1 MNRTINLLVGA
12 LAMLF
17 AATACND
24 SDGPKIN
31 RGVPLQLT
39 PQEQQMAASANEF
52 ALDLFKT
59 LNQGREAQN
68 TLVSPYSA
76 MQVLA
81 MVANGA
87 DGATRQEIVD
97 ALRMG
102 DNVDEINSYIEHL
115 RTGLLKADPNSVLLS
130 SNSIWLNKGLE
141 PVELFK
147 QNCATYYGASCK
159 SIDFSSSKA
168 TDVINKWVSDGTKGM
183 IPSMFSRIDPG
194 AKLYALNA
202 TYFHGMWTNPFRL
215 KRMHAFY
222 NLDRKRER
230 VAFMFED
237 FYFQHYDD
245 TTGVSLLRL
254 PYGNQCYEM
263 DILIPNDKINI
274 NDCIKSLTLGQ
285 INEMLDGAS
294 PSGHDD
300 KYKVG
305 LPMFETAFDYD
316 MIKVFKSIGIKSAFS
331 SSADLSKLIKATN
344 VMLTEAKQTSKIKVN
359 EEGTEVATV
368 TTVKGDEM
376 ATITHNQF
384 IVDSPFIYMIRECNS
399 GAILFIGKM
408 VSIKQTQ
415 Q

>member
-1 MNRTINLLVGA
+1 
-12 LAMLF
+12 
-17 AATACND
+17 
-24 SDGPKIN
+24 
-31 RGVPLQLT
+31 
-39 PQEQQMAASANEF
+39 MAAASNEF
-52 ALDLFKT
+52 ALDLFKA

-102 DNVDEINSYIEHL
+102 DNVDEINSYIGHL
-115 RTGLLKADPNSVLLS
+115 RSGLVKADPDSKLLSANSV
-130 SNSIWLNKGLE
+130 WLNKGYEAL
-141 PVELFK
+141 ELFR
-147 QNCATYYGASCK
+147 QNCATYYDASCK

-168 TDVINKWVSDGTKGM
+168 TDVINKWVSDGTQGM
-183 IPSMFSRIDPG
+183 IPSMFSRIGPF
-194 AKLYALNA
+194 AKMYALNA
-202 TYFHGMWTNPFRL
+202 TYFHGMWTHPFGL

-222 NLDRKRER
+222 NLERKRER
-230 VAFMFED
+230 VVFMFED
-237 FYFQHYDD
+237 FDFQHYDD

-274 NDCIKSLTLGQ
+274 NDCIKSLTLEQ
-285 INEMLDGAS
+285 INKMLDGAS
-294 PSGHDD
+294 ASRVDE
-300 KYKVG
+300 YNVG
-305 LPMFETAFDYD
+305 LPRFEAAFDYD
-316 MIKVFKSIGIKSAFS
+316 MMGVFKAMGIKSAFS
-331 SSADLSKLIKATN
+331 SSADFSKLIKATN

-368 TTVKGDEM
+368 TSVKGGDT
-376 ATITHNQF
+376 ATITTHQF
-384 IVDSPFIYMIRECNS
+384 IVDSPFVYIIRECNS

>member
-1 MNRTINLLVGA
+1 MNRKIKLLLGGFI
-12 LAMLF
+12 LLF
-17 AATACND
+17 AATAC
-24 SDGPKIN
+24 SDTSEPSAIQGE
-31 RGVPLQLT
+31 PLQLS
-39 PQEQQMAASANEF
+39 PSEKQMAASSSEF
-52 ALDLFKT
+52 ALSLFKV
-59 LNQGREAQN
+59 LNQGREEQN

-87 DGATRQEIVD
+87 DGTTRQEIVD
-97 ALRMG
+97 ALMMG

-115 RTGLLKADPNSVLLS
+115 RSGLAKADPNSELLS
-130 SNSIWLNKGLE
+130 ANSIWLNKGYEALE
-141 PVELFK
+141 QFR

-168 TDVINKWVSDGTKGM
+168 TDAINKWVSDGTKGM
-183 IPSMFSRIDPG
+183 IPSMFSSLDPG

-202 TYFHGMWTNPFRL
+202 TYFHGMWTHPFGE

-230 VAFMFED
+230 VVFMFED

-245 TTGVSLLRL
+245 TTGVSLLKL

-274 NDCIKSLTLGQ
+274 NDCIKSLTLDQ
-285 INEMLDGAS
+285 INEMLAGAS
-294 PSGHDD
+294 ASIGIT
-300 KYKVG
+300 YNVG
-305 LPMFETAFDYD
+305 LPKFKVAFDYD
-316 MIKVFKSIGIKSAFS
+316 MIDVFKAMGIKSAFS
-331 SSADLSKLIKATN
+331 ESPNFNNLVKGGGALPLTGSRQSSIIDVDEKG
-344 VMLTEAKQTSKIKVN
+344 TEAASVTS
-359 EEGTEVATV
+359 
-368 TTVKGDEM
+368 VKDGYT
-376 ATITHNQF
+376 ATITTHQF
-384 IVDSPFIYMIRECNS
+384 IVDSPFVYIIRECNS

>member
-1 MNRTINLLVGA
+1 MNRKIKLLLGGFI
-12 LAMLF
+12 LLF

-24 SDGPKIN
+24 ADGPKIN
-31 RGVPLQLT
+31 RGEPLQLT

-52 ALDLFKT
+52 ALDLFKA
-59 LNQGREAQN
+59 LNQGREVQN

-115 RTGLLKADPNSVLLS
+115 RTGLVKADPNSVLLS
-130 SNSIWLNKGLE
+130 ANSVWLNKGYEAL
-141 PVELFK
+141 ELFK

-168 TDVINKWVSDGTKGM
+168 TDVINKWASDGTKGM
-183 IPSMFSRIDPG
+183 IPSMFSRIDPF
-194 AKLYALNA
+194 AMIYALNT

-245 TTGVSLLRL
+245 TTGVSLLQL

-274 NDCIKSLTLGQ
+274 NDCIKSLTIER
-285 INEMLDGAS
+285 INEMLEGVSAS
-294 PSGHDD
+294 RVED
-300 KYKVG
+300 YKVG
-305 LPMFETAFDYD
+305 LPIFEAAFDYD
-316 MIKVFKSIGIKSAFS
+316 MINVFKSMGIKSAFS
-331 SSADLSKLIKATN
+331 GSADFSKLINGTN
-344 VMLTEAKQTSKIKVN
+344 FMLTEAKQTSKIKVN

-368 TTVKGDEM
+368 TSVKGDEM

-384 IVDSPFIYMIRECNS
+384 IVDSPFVYIIRERNS

>member
-1 MNRTINLLVGA
+1 MNRKIKLLLGGFV
-12 LAMLF
+12 LLF
-17 AATACND
+17 AATACNETNEP
-24 SDGPKIN
+24 SSIQGE
-31 RGVPLQLT
+31 PLQLT

-52 ALDLFKT
+52 ALDLFKA
-59 LNQGREAQN
+59 LNQGREEKN

-87 DGATRQEIVD
+87 DGTTRQEIVD

-115 RTGLLKADPNSVLLS
+115 RSGLAKADPNSKLLS
-130 SNSIWLNKGLE
+130 ANSIWLNKGYEALE
-141 PVELFK
+141 KFR

-168 TDVINKWVSDGTKGM
+168 TDAINKWVSDGTKGM
-183 IPSMFSRIDPG
+183 IPSMFSSLDPR

-202 TYFHGMWTNPFRL
+202 TYFHGMWTNPFGE

-222 NLDRKRER
+222 NIKNERER
-230 VAFMFED
+230 VVFMFED

-245 TTGVSLLRL
+245 TTGVSLLQL

-263 DILIPNDKINI
+263 DILIPNEKINI
-274 NDCIKSLTLGQ
+274 NDCIKSLTLKQ
-285 INEMLDGAS
+285 INEMLAGAS
-294 PSGHDD
+294 SSKEGE
-300 KYKVG
+300 YNVG
-305 LPMFETAFDYD
+305 LPRFEAAFDYD
-316 MIKVFKSIGIKSAFS
+316 MMGVFKAMGIKSAFS
-331 SSADLSKLIKATN
+331 SSADFSKLIKATN
-344 VMLTEAKQTSKIKVN
+344 FMLTEARQNSRIEVN
-359 EEGTEVATV
+359 EQGTEVATA
-368 TTVKGDEM
+368 TSVKGGIT
-376 ATITHNQF
+376 ATITAHQF
-384 IVDSPFIYMIRECNS
+384 IVDSPFVYIIRERNS